1 MTQHLG
7 GRRISRKRK
16 LGLHTSRLY
25 WKILCGAVPVFCLAF
40 MATFMASSICAP
52 INMSNAVETQ
62 VNAIITQ
69 GSYSV
74 SLTVTPNVNLSLTA
88 YPTGTMSTGVA
99 TVSAQTNAPG
109 GYKIYMGMNDD
120 ENSLILDANHKI
132 TSTGTFTNPLA
143 LGNGKWG
150 YAIPHSDPTVISTN
164 GFETTYTVESNVEP
178 GSNSMTF
185 ASLPTNEQPA
195 QLVAQTSTSNYG
207 NPNTFSVYYGVQAD
221 HSVAE
226 GTYTNSV
233 LYTAVADGGT
243 TSEINLTPNE
253 TPNLTG
259 SGQTIKVTTPL
270 YLAPS
275 TTTQVDIYM
284 LSQSEYDALAA
295 NSISLN
301 SLASKKMT
309 CTTTGEA
316 YLEYNCTAPANE
328 IGQYQVYVNIPEYS
342 QSFHKQFDYIA
353 TFYNITTMQQMTHAI
368 CNDSRYVATPSADV
382 YYDATDTAHHAA
394 TKAAN
399 GNPGNGKGEPTYP
412 VTDTTRVP
420 YTTLTDTRMG
430 VTNTYEVRKLADG
443 NCWMVNNLNLEF
455 DGSNTLTPDN
465 TNMPAGTAAK
475 TPSESQSRSAATT
488 TAEEDAWKE
497 PSAGANSDRWL
508 SRSTRN
514 AQESSAGGNIT
525 GENQKIGVYYNW
537 YTAVAGSV
545 TQSQGATTAP
555 MDICPKGWQLPR
567 YTGNGS
573 WMWLIKDTYSLIS
586 TSGDQGS
593 TRANDILHKFP
604 FSLPYSGLVYR
615 ESGATV
621 YQGTYGYWW
630 SAGSNSST
638 HARHLYIS
646 GSYTYPEVDNYK
658 TYGWSVRCVA
668 Q

>member
-7 GRRISRKRK
+7 GRKISRKRK

-62 VNAIITQ
+62 INAIITQ

-74 SLTVTPNVNLSLTA
+74 SLTVTPNVDLYLTA

-132 TSTGTFTNPLA
+132 TSTGTFTSPLA

-150 YAIPHSDPTVISTN
+150 YAIPHSDPTVINTN

-195 QLVAQTSTSNYG
+195 QLVAQTNASNYG

-270 YLAPS
+270 YTTSSS
-275 TTTQVDIYM
+275 TTVDIYM
-284 LSQSEYDALAA
+284 LSQSDYDALTGGTKT
-295 NSISLN
+295 LDQ
-301 SLASKKMT
+301 LASSKMT
-309 CTTTGEA
+309 CQSTGES
-316 YLEYNCTAPANE
+316 YIEYNCTAPANE

-342 QSFHKQFDYIA
+342 QTFHKQFNYIA

-394 TKAAN
+394 TKTAN

-412 VTDTTRVP
+412 VTDTTKVP

-443 NCWMVNNLNLEF
+443 NCWMVNNLNLVF
-455 DGSNTLTPDN
+455 DGTNTLTPDN

-475 TPSESQSRSAATT
+475 TPSASQSRSAATT
-488 TAEEDAWKE
+488 TAEEQAW
-497 PSAGANSDRWL
+497 AGADSDSWL

-514 AQESSAGGNIT
+514 VQETSAGGDIT

-593 TRANDILHKFP
+593 TRANDILHQFP
-604 FSLPYSGLVYR
+604 FSLPYPGVVDVYD
-615 ESGATV
+615 GKV
-621 YQGTYGYWW
+621 YNQGTAGYFW
-630 SAGSNSST
+630 SAGSVSVGSDTYARYLRYFDIYTLPEFSSPKT
-638 HARHLYIS
+638 S
-646 GSYTYPEVDNYK
+646 GC
-658 TYGWSVRCVA
+658 SVRCVA